1 MYMEV
6 ILLYRSDCSR
16 LGRICGY
23 CSLCLTADRHQ
34 SGYGSA
40 GVLTRTGRDR
50 FREESEMAVLQGMV
64 FWSRFAGSSLVQSA
78 RKALDAVKV

>member
-1 MYMEV
+1 MCVEV
-6 ILLYRSDCSR
+6 IPLHRSDCSR

-23 CSLCLTADRHQ
+23 CCLCLTVDRHQ
-34 SGYGSA
+34 SRYGSV

-50 FREESEMAVLQGMV
+50 FREESEMAVLRGVV